1 MTTPGIG
8 ATVRFAL
15 GGLGTGILSAGLWG
29 LGGTGDDLG
38 RMVCNETHCTDVGGL
53 YQAAVLVGILLLGVT
68 LLAGGHRGRPHRTR
82 RGRAPLARQATAAA
96 RRG

>member
-29 LGGTGDDLG
+29 LGGTGDDLA
-38 RMVCNETHCTDVGGL
+38 RVVCSDTHCTDVGGL
-53 YQAAVLVGILLLGVT
+53 YQAAVLVGTLLLGVT
-68 LLAGGHRGRPHRTR
+68 LLASGHRGRPHRTR
-82 RGRAPLARQATAAA
+82 RGRAPLTRQATAAA